1 MVANALPI
9 SANVAIASLEY
20 AVTSYQPISASNTAG
35 VNVNVQL
42 LMITDPS
49 YNPSVLFSD
58 LLVIPAN
65 TTCYNTV
72 SRRHEFN
79 PILFTVD
86 RGTINYGLQL
96 SIQATMQDINLTSFT
111 PATNHPYFQVT
122 FAWQRA
128 SLISNFNVY

>member
-20 AVTSYQPISASNTAG
+20 AVTSYQPISTSNTAG

-58 LLVIPAN
+58 LLVIPTN
-65 TTCYNTV
+65 TTCFNTV

-86 RGTINYGLQL
+86 SGTINYGLHL

-111 PATNHPYFQVT
+111 PGASYPYFQVT
-122 FAWQRA
+122 YAWQRA
-128 SLISNFNVY
+128 AILSN